1 MGSVGDCNSVC
12 VADSLDGIVWHK
24 PNLTT
29 GPRPGTNVV
38 FADPPVDTAT
48 VWRDERADS
57 EERYKLAI
65 VPTNGTVSELAA
77 AHGYYRLYSS
87 ADGITWSLRVN
98 RTGPTEDGDT
108 IFYNPY
114 REKWVWSVK
123 GLSYYSKSLGV
134 ASHRARLTGT
144 GSTEK
149 QTICLGRI
157 HSGGLRIS
165 YLGTLRSTLITPH
178 LRRPHLVLF
187 HCFLTC

>member
-12 VADSLDGIVWHK
+12 VAESLDGIVWHK

-38 FADPPVDTAT
+38 FDDPPVDTAT

-57 EERYKLAI
+57 KERYKLAI

-77 AHGYYRLYSS
+77 AHGYYQLYSS
-87 ADGITWSLRVN
+87 ADGITWNLRVN

-114 REKWVWSVK
+114 RDKWVWSIK
-123 GLSYYSKSLGV
+123 GLSYYSKSLGGITQGPWDR
-134 ASHRARLTGT
+134 HRLYRETNDLFGPDSQWRPEELVPWYIAFHAD
-144 GSTEK
+144 
-149 QTICLGRI
+149 
-157 HSGGLRIS
+157 HSPTS
-165 YLGTLRSTLITPH
+165 P
-178 LRRPHLVLF
+178 PHLVLF
-187 HCFLTC
+187 HGIFVF